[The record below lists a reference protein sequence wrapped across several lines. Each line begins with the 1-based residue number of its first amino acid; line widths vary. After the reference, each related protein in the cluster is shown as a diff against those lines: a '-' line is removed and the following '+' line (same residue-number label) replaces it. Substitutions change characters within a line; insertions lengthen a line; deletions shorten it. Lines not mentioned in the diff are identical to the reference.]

1 MRLKWRLLRS
11 AILGPVAVLGLAIQ
25 AQAQPIPMSPELKA
39 FLTRPDQQQTYNS
52 MLAEQWRLAVENCP
66 SPAMRGL
73 NVVIGVPPKFDASGT
88 PVSGQWRVVGQ
99 IEGCGKTR
107 TMSILYAFNPDGR
120 MARVG
125 LLPGTTKADL
135 RLQRDAMMYA
145 GLGMVPV
152 APKDCKDVKV
162 SDTKFVAFDG
172 ANPPTPA
179 DFGKRSWT
187 EEWTVR
193 SCGVSGLVTMHFM
206 PDATGTAISAQL
218 NKAGKVEP

>member
-1 MRLKWRLLRS
+1 MRLNWDRCLWL
-11 AILGPVAVLGLAIQ
+11 AVLTGLTGFGLA
-25 AQAQPIPMSPELKA
+25 AQAQPIAMSPELKA
-39 FLTRPDQQQTYNS
+39 FLTRPDQQQAYNS
-52 MLAEQWRLAVENCP
+52 MMAEQWRLAVENCP

-73 NVVIGVPPKFDASGT
+73 NVVISVAPKFDASGA

-107 TMSILYAFNPDGR
+107 TMSILYVFNPDGR

-125 LLPGTTKADL
+125 LLPGTTTADL

-145 GLGMVPV
+145 GLGMVAI

-162 SDTKFVAFDG
+162 ADTKFVAFDG
-172 ANPPTPA
+172 AAPPAPA
-179 DFGKRSWT
+179 DFGKRSWI

-193 SCGVSGLVTMHFM
+193 SCGVSGVVTMHFV
-206 PDATGTAISAQL
+206 PDATGTNISAQL
-218 NKAGKVEP
+218 NKARKVEP